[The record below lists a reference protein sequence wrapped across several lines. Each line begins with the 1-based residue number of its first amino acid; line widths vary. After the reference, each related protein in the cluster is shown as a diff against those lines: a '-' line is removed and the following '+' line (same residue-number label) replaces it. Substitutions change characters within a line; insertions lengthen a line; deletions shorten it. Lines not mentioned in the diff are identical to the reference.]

1 VFPSSLGVFLNLLCK
16 NWQPQSYFSFTLIK
30 AGPLAFKK
38 KTGQRYM
45 AEGTPDPAER
55 CAAVDLLSLMEKYFR
70 CFQIK

>member
-1 VFPSSLGVFLNLLCK
+1 
-16 NWQPQSYFSFTLIK
+16 
-30 AGPLAFKK
+30 LAFKK